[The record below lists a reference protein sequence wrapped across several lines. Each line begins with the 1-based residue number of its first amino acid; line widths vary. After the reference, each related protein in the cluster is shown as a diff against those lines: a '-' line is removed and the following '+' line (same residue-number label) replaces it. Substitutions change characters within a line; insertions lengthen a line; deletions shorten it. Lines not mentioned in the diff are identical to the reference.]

1 LTEILVFLVMG
12 VSGSGK
18 STVAE
23 ALAHKLGCIYADAD
37 NFHSEAN
44 RLKMKQGIPLTDA
57 DRAPWLDTLQQQI
70 DTWLANGQQA
80 ILACSALKAAYRE
93 LLRVDDPRM
102 RTVYLKANKVLLH
115 DRLQNRKNHFMGPTL
130 LDSQLQTLEEPSP
143 SQALYINAALP
154 IEQIV
159 AFIYSHFGLVK
170 VPL

>member
-1 LTEILVFLVMG
+1 MG

-23 ALAHKLGCIYADAD
+23 ALAHKLGCTYADAD

-70 DTWLANGQQA
+70 DTWLAHGQQA

-93 LLRVDDPRM
+93 LL
-102 RTVYLKANKVLLH
+102 
-115 DRLQNRKNHFMGPTL
+115 
-130 LDSQLQTLEEPSP
+130 
-143 SQALYINAALP
+143 
-154 IEQIV
+154 
-159 AFIYSHFGLVK
+159 
-170 VPL
+170 

>member
-1 LTEILVFLVMG
+1 MG

-18 STVAE
+18 STVAD
-23 ALAHKLGCIYADAD
+23 ALAHTLGWTYADAD

-70 DTWLANGQQA
+70 DLWLANGQQA
-80 ILACSALKAAYRE
+80 ILACSALKSAYRE
-93 LLRVDDPRM
+93 HLRVEDPM
-102 RTVYLKANKVLLH
+102 VRTVYLKADKVLLH
-115 DRLQNRKNHFMGPTL
+115 NRLQNRKNHFMGLTL

-143 SQALYINAALP
+143 SQAFYINAALP

-159 AFIYSHFGLVK
+159 AAICSHFCLMK
-170 VPL
+170 APF